1 MSRGELHRRGDITG
15 RKFFR
20 VCMAWYARHVVTKN
34 MRVVVLG
41 RRELAFLAWMDPHH
55 GARRLEIPA
64 TERQVLG
71 YGHTRCWWERMTES
85 HAVS

>member
-55 GARRLEIPA
+55 GARRFGDSG
-64 TERQVLG
+64 ERASGVGLWSHKVLVG
-71 YGHTRCWWERMTES
+71 KND
-85 HAVS
+85 

>member
-15 RKFFR
+15 RKIFR

-34 MRVVVLG
+34 MRVAVLG
-41 RRELAFLAWMDPHH
+41 RRELAFLAWMAPHH
-55 GARRLEIPA
+55 GARRLEIPVVPR
-64 TERQVLG
+64 ESEC
-71 YGHTRCWWERMTES
+71 YGHTRYWWERMTKS